1 MAKTNVSVSSI
12 NTNSASRQ
20 FTDNYENSFHCSN
33 DQIHTPIYVEKVP
46 TNKPGLE
53 EPEGEHIGP
62 TSTTLNP
69 YYTLGVNMDYSTV
82 CHDSDPK
89 NLSPAKKQ
97 YKDIGQ
103 FRTMGL
109 KGPILLSGF
118 GYDLCDQ
125 PVPGDG
131 NGEFDKEVA
140 QNRTLYKSGPVDLKW
155 DDERKV
161 WAGGLHIVEGIL
173 TSNITAPSSSS
184 SPTAF
189 TVSVR
194 RGQDWED
201 KGETIT
207 CLNRDIS
214 LAVDIGDNADILV
227 MLVRINYEWRA
238 FYIGCETANG

>member
-1 MAKTNVSVSSI
+1 
-12 NTNSASRQ
+12 
-20 FTDNYENSFHCSN
+20 
-33 DQIHTPIYVEKVP
+33 
-46 TNKPGLE
+46 
-53 EPEGEHIGP
+53 
-62 TSTTLNP
+62 
-69 YYTLGVNMDYSTV
+69 
-82 CHDSDPK
+82 
-89 NLSPAKKQ
+89 
-97 YKDIGQ
+97 
-103 FRTMGL
+103 
-109 KGPILLSGF
+109 
-118 GYDLCDQ
+118 
-125 PVPGDG
+125 
-131 NGEFDKEVA
+131 VA